1 MATEKKGDA
10 SCPIK
15 VVVVGDGTVG
25 KTCLLISY
33 IKNSFPRTYLP
44 TVFDNY
50 LTTVKFKKQN
60 ISMELWDTAGQEE
73 FDRIRPLSYKDTD
86 VFILCFAVDNDRSIK
101 NLTSKWVP
109 EVKHHCASGKLL
121 VVGTKTDLRSSA
133 EHQLKL
139 QQSGGSFV
147 TAAEGEELA
156 TKIGAIGFCECSAL
170 TQDGLHEVFNKAI
183 EATLNIKDVKEKKI
197 CCLL

>member
-1 MATEKKGDA
+1 MTTEKRDA
-10 SCPIK
+10 DTLIK

-33 IKNSFPRTYLP
+33 TKNSFPKKYLP

-50 LTTVKFKKQN
+50 LAKVQYKKQEVM
-60 ISMELWDTAGQEE
+60 MELWDTAGQEE

-86 VFILCFAVDNDRSIK
+86 IFLLCFAVDNDRSIK
-101 NLTSKWVP
+101 NITSKWVP
-109 EVKHHCASGKLL
+109 EVKHHCSSGKLL
-121 VVGTKTDLRSSA
+121 VVGTKADLRNSA

-139 QQSGGSFV
+139 QQKGESFV
-147 TAAEGEELA
+147 SAAEGQELA
-156 TKIGAIGFCECSAL
+156 EKIGAVGYCECSAL
-170 TQDGLHEVFNKAI
+170 TQEGLHDVFNKVI
-183 EATLNIKDVKEKKI
+183 ESTLNVKDVKERKM

>member
-1 MATEKKGDA
+1 MTTEKRDA
-10 SCPIK
+10 DSPIK

-33 IKNSFPRTYLP
+33 TKNSFPKKYLP

-50 LTTVKFKKQN
+50 LAKVQYKKQEVM
-60 ISMELWDTAGQEE
+60 MELWDTAGQEE

-86 VFILCFAVDNDRSIK
+86 IFLLCFAVDNERSIK
-101 NLTSKWVP
+101 NITSKWVP
-109 EVKHHCASGKLL
+109 EVKHHCPTGKLL
-121 VVGTKTDLRSSA
+121 VVGTKQDLRSSA

-139 QQSGGSFV
+139 QQKGETFV
-147 TAAEGEELA
+147 QSSEGQELA
-156 TKIGAIGFCECSAL
+156 DKIGAVGYCECSAL
-170 TQDGLHEVFNKAI
+170 TQEGLHDVFNKVI
-183 EATLNIKDVKEKKI
+183 ESTLNVKVDKEKKT